1 MKKRSV
7 QKNQNYLNAFSH
19 AWENELN
26 RSMFGNFL
34 TPFNYGIEF
43 SSEFQ
48 FDQPNFT
55 NSQVKVSDKGN

>member
-7 QKNQNYLNAFSH
+7 TKNHNYVNAFSQ

-34 TPFNYGIEF
+34 TPFNYGLEF

-48 FDQPNFT
+48 FDESNLA

>member
-7 QKNQNYLNAFSH
+7 PKNQNYPNAFSQ

-26 RSMFGNFL
+26 RYMFGHFL

-48 FDQPNFT
+48 FDESNLT
-55 NSQVKVSDKGN
+55 NSQVKVSDKVD